1 MDCAPHNCAPAHIL
15 GIMTWQ
21 NMSHLPKTNSL
32 PLSMAEVDKLFQSL
46 VANAPLGIGFLDHD
60 LRYLYVS
67 PHLAELNGVPA
78 AAHLGRTVSEAIPEL
93 APALE
98 PILRHVLATQKPV
111 LDLEFVGRA
120 TTQSITRRWLAQY
133 YPLYDAR
140 GETAGIGGLVI
151 DISEPYRI
159 QNALRQSEQDLTRA
173 LEAANMGIWDWDLET
188 DAVTWSDDCSRLF
201 GLAPGDFDGTAAS
214 FFALVHPED
223 QVLMGAALNHAR
235 DKQSEYRH
243 EYRVIRPDS
252 SIHWVEAK
260 GRFEYDEKGKPRHL
274 RGITMDIMDRKRI
287 EEALRTSE
295 QALRHIVRGT
305 TATGQAFFESLVQAL
320 SEALGVRYAFVA
332 TLTDKTAKRV
342 STLAVWANGDRGEN
356 FEYDLENTP
365 CANVVSQGA
374 CLYPTGVVAQFP
386 QDLLLAQMGVDAYL
400 GVPLRTETGEVLGIL
415 VVLHDKPI
423 PASTL
428 PQEILRIFAA
438 RTAAEL
444 ERLHTQEALQY
455 RATHD
460 ALTGLPNRTLFLER
474 LGQQIAQAGDRSEQ
488 IAVLFLDLDGFK
500 HVNDTLGH
508 AVGDS
513 LLQEVGSRLGGS
525 LRVGDT
531 LARMGGDEFT
541 LLLANPIQQEG
552 AARIAER
559 ALEALTAPFD
569 LSGHAL
575 FLTGSIGVGL
585 YPQDGLDVTS
595 LLRHADMAMYRAKEL
610 GRSNYQ
616 LYTEEMNT
624 AAFERLEMEG
634 SLRHALARSEFTLFY
649 QPLVAAGEIVGAE
662 ALVRWQHP
670 EKGLV
675 SPAKFIPLAEETGLI
690 VPIGE
695 WVLQEACRQAARWQA
710 AGRPMRVSVNLS
722 ERQLRLANL
731 PDRVSS
737 ALHEA
742 GLSAEWLTLEL
753 TESALITTGETA
765 ITVLH
770 ELRALGIQI
779 ALDDF
784 GTGYSSLSY
793 LRHLPLDV
801 LKIDRAFV
809 QTLTENR
816 KDQVLVWSIIA
827 MAHGLELS
835 VVAEG
840 VETEDQRDILLGMQ
854 CDCLQGF
861 LYSPA
866 LPPSEMPTH
875 L

>member
-1 MDCAPHNCAPAHIL
+1 
-15 GIMTWQ
+15 
-21 NMSHLPKTNSL
+21 
-32 PLSMAEVDKLFQSL
+32 MAEVDKLFQSL
-46 VANAPLGIGFLDHD
+46 AAHAPLGIGFLDLD
-60 LRYLYVS
+60 LRYLYVT

-78 AAHLGRTVSEAIPEL
+78 AAHIGRTVSEAIPEL
-93 APALE
+93 ATALE
-98 PILRHVLATQKPV
+98 PILRQVLATQMPV
-111 LDLEFVGRA
+111 LDLEFMGRA
-120 TTQSITRRWLAQY
+120 TAQSITRRWLAQY
-133 YPLYDAR
+133 YPLFDAR

-151 DISEPYRI
+151 DISESYRV

-173 LEAANMGIWDWDLET
+173 LEAARMGIWDWDLET
-188 DAVTWSDDCSRLF
+188 DVVTWSDDCGRLF
-201 GLAPGDFDGTAAS
+201 GLAPGDFGGTATS

-223 QVLMGAALNHAR
+223 QVSMSVALSRAR
-235 DKQSEYRH
+235 DELAEYH
-243 EYRVIRPDS
+243 CEYRVVRPDG
-252 SIHWVEAK
+252 SIHWVESK
-260 GRFEYDEKGKPRHL
+260 GRFEYDDQERPRHL
-274 RGITMDIMDRKRI
+274 RGVTLDIMNRKQA
-287 EEALRTSE
+287 EEALHESE

-320 SEALGVRYAFVA
+320 SEALGVRHAFVA
-332 TLTDKTAKRV
+332 TITDKTATRV
-342 STLAVWANGDRGEN
+342 RTLAVWANGAHGEK
-356 FEYDLENTP
+356 FEYDLEHTP
-365 CANVVSQGA
+365 CANVVAQGI
-374 CLYPTGVVAQFP
+374 CLYSTEVVTQFP

-423 PASTL
+423 QASTL
-428 PQEILRIFAA
+428 PQEILQIFAA
-438 RTAAEL
+438 RAASEL
-444 ERLHTQEALQY
+444 VRLQAEEALQY

-460 ALTGLPNRTLFLER
+460 SLTGLPNRTLFLER
-474 LGQQIAQAGDRSEQ
+474 LGQQIAQAGDRGEQ
-488 IAVLFLDLDGFK
+488 LAVLFLDLDGFK

-513 LLQEVGSRLGGS
+513 LLQEVGSRLGVS
-525 LRVGDT
+525 LRDGDT

-541 LLLANPIQQEG
+541 LLLAHPASEEE
-552 AARIAER
+552 ASRSAER
-559 ALEALTAPFD
+559 ALDTLAAPFD
-569 LSGHAL
+569 LSGQTL
-575 FLTGSIGVGL
+575 FLTGSIGVSL
-585 YPQDGLDVTS
+585 YPRDGLDVTS
-595 LLRHADMAMYRAKEL
+595 LLRHADMAMYQAKER

-616 LYTEEMNT
+616 IYTEEMNT

-670 EKGLV
+670 KKGLI

-690 VPIGE
+690 VPLGD
-695 WVLQEACRQAARWQA
+695 WVLHEACRQAARWQA
-710 AGRPMRVSVNLS
+710 ASRPMRVSVNLS

-765 ITVLH
+765 ISVLH
-770 ELRALGIQI
+770 ELRALGVQI

-793 LRHLPLDV
+793 LRYLPLDV

-840 VETEDQRDILLGMQ
+840 VETEDQRDILLGMH